1 MEFTFE
7 PMINFRTWKFG
18 GGIWA
23 TKLNSTDSV
32 DKAGWILRGLV
43 KGLVKPLLNH
53 TPDYTNKG
61 KNTNKV
67 CSFPGTGFH
76 TAVHRRPN
84 WPFVKW
90 FHVNSVS
97 FNWWWAA
104 TAAAR
109 RFQSHRSS
117 SVSCSK
123 KWDRNTEGR
132 GGERSFICVF
142 REIDGDAAPISQ
154 AGITVCCVMAGLL
167 SIKIPPLVLNAK
179 GRIVSKSTISQSW
192 FLSTHSFLYYSWT
205 NPTPKRQE
213 KIDTTTGW
221 RQ

>member
-32 DKAGWILRGLV
+32 DKAVWILRGLV

-76 TAVHRRPN
+76 TAVHKRPN

-104 TAAAR
+104 AFSESSILLRKLLQEMRQKHREERAILYLCFPRNWRWR
-109 RFQSHRSS
+109 RSDFPGGNH
-117 SVSCSK
+117 SVLCH
-123 KWDRNTEGR
+123 
-132 GGERSFICVF
+132 GGFVEHQNSTCGTHCKGKNCLQKHNLTI
-142 REIDGDAAPISQ
+142 
-154 AGITVCCVMAGLL
+154 
-167 SIKIPPLVLNAK
+167 LVVIN
-179 GRIVSKSTISQSW
+179 S
-192 FLSTHSFLYYSWT
+192 
-205 NPTPKRQE
+205 
-213 KIDTTTGW
+213 
-221 RQ
+221 

>member
-1 MEFTFE
+1 MEFAYE
-7 PMINFRTWKFG
+7 PMINFRTWKLG

-32 DKAGWILRGLV
+32 DKAVWILRGLV

-67 CSFPGTGFH
+67 CSFSGTRFH
-76 TAVHRRPN
+76 TAVHKRPN

-97 FNWWWAA
+97 FNWWWA
-104 TAAAR
+104 R

-123 KWDRNTEGR
+123 KWDRNTGK
-132 GGERSFICVF
+132 GERSFICVF

-167 SIKIPPLVLNAK
+167 SIKIPPLVLIAMGGWFPKTQSHNLGRYQLIASYTTAQLTQLRNA
-179 GRIVSKSTISQSW
+179 RRLSK
-192 FLSTHSFLYYSWT
+192 L
-205 NPTPKRQE
+205 QE
-213 KIDTTTGW
+213 SCLRYVVTV
-221 RQ
+221 